1 MTSAWS
7 SRLGAS
13 VVLPAV
19 LLAACTTTVT
29 PVAMPEPV
37 ATTSAGAVEFYTAVQ
52 RDVLTALSA
61 EFPGVRFEPKYASTT
76 AGCTLPDGTSGLTV
90 HLPIH
95 GSGRPVPVDE
105 LDRAARVFEDTAA
118 RAAST
123 VAMCC
128 LRTPVSPSGC
138 SRPTARTSPSAVTSP
153 RPSDSP
159 SVVTGSR
166 PGCRL
171 GSSER
176 RPLGPS

>member
-7 SRLGAS
+7 SRLGAHI
-13 VVLPAV
+13 VLSAA

-118 RAAST
+118 RAGFHGRHVLPPDTGFAVRMFASDGSYITFGSYVAAT
-123 VAMCC
+123 VG
-128 LRTPVSPSGC
+128 LTVGC
-138 SRPTARTSPSAVTSP
+138 YR
-153 RPSDSP
+153 
-159 SVVTGSR
+159 
-166 PGCRL
+166 
-171 GSSER
+171 E
-176 RPLGPS
+176 

>member
-118 RAAST
+118 RAGFHGRHVLPPDTGFAVRMFAADGSYITFGSYVAAT
-123 VAMCC
+123 VG
-128 LRTPVSPSGC
+128 LTVGC
-138 SRPTARTSPSAVTSP
+138 YR
-153 RPSDSP
+153 
-159 SVVTGSR
+159 
-166 PGCRL
+166 
-171 GSSER
+171 E
-176 RPLGPS
+176 

>member
-13 VVLPAV
+13 VVLPAA
-19 LLAACTTTVT
+19 LAACTTTVT

-118 RAAST
+118 RAGFHGRHVLPPDTGFAVRMFAADGSYITFGSYVAAT
-123 VAMCC
+123 VG
-128 LRTPVSPSGC
+128 LTVGC
-138 SRPTARTSPSAVTSP
+138 YR
-153 RPSDSP
+153 
-159 SVVTGSR
+159 
-166 PGCRL
+166 
-171 GSSER
+171 E
-176 RPLGPS
+176 

>member
-1 MTSAWS
+1 MTSAWT

-13 VVLPAV
+13 VVLPAS

-118 RAAST
+118 RAGFHGRHVLPPDTGFAVRMFAADGSYITFGSYVAAT
-123 VAMCC
+123 VG
-128 LRTPVSPSGC
+128 LTVGC
-138 SRPTARTSPSAVTSP
+138 YR
-153 RPSDSP
+153 
-159 SVVTGSR
+159 
-166 PGCRL
+166 
-171 GSSER
+171 E
-176 RPLGPS
+176 

>member
-1 MTSAWS
+1 MTSAWT

-13 VVLPAV
+13 VVLPAS

-76 AGCTLPDGTSGLTV
+76 AGCMLPDGTSGLTV

-95 GSGRPVPVDE
+95 GSDRPVPVDE

-118 RAAST
+118 RAGFHGRHVLPPDIGFAIRMFAADGSYITFGSYVAAT
-123 VAMCC
+123 VG
-128 LRTPVSPSGC
+128 LTVGC
-138 SRPTARTSPSAVTSP
+138 YR
-153 RPSDSP
+153 
-159 SVVTGSR
+159 
-166 PGCRL
+166 
-171 GSSER
+171 E
-176 RPLGPS
+176 

>member
-13 VVLPAV
+13 VVLSAA

-118 RAAST
+118 RAGFHGRHVLPPDTGFAVRMFASDGSYITFGSYVAAT
-123 VAMCC
+123 VG
-128 LRTPVSPSGC
+128 LTVGC
-138 SRPTARTSPSAVTSP
+138 YR
-153 RPSDSP
+153 
-159 SVVTGSR
+159 
-166 PGCRL
+166 
-171 GSSER
+171 E
-176 RPLGPS
+176 

>member
-1 MTSAWS
+1 MTSVWS
-7 SRLGAS
+7 SRLGAC
-13 VVLPAV
+13 VVVPAA

-37 ATTSAGAVEFYTAVQ
+37 ATTSTGAVEFYTAVQ

-90 HLPIH
+90 HLPTH

-118 RAAST
+118 RAGFHGRHVLPPDIGFAIRMFAADDSYITFGSYVAAT
-123 VAMCC
+123 VG
-128 LRTPVSPSGC
+128 LTVGC
-138 SRPTARTSPSAVTSP
+138 YR
-153 RPSDSP
+153 
-159 SVVTGSR
+159 
-166 PGCRL
+166 
-171 GSSER
+171 E
-176 RPLGPS
+176 

>member
-7 SRLGAS
+7 SRLGAC
-13 VVLPAV
+13 VVLPVA

-52 RDVLTALSA
+52 RAVLTALSA

-95 GSGRPVPVDE
+95 GSGRPVPVAE

-118 RAAST
+118 RAGFHGRHVLPPDTGFAVRMFAADGSYITFGSYVAAT
-123 VAMCC
+123 VG
-128 LRTPVSPSGC
+128 LTVGC
-138 SRPTARTSPSAVTSP
+138 YR
-153 RPSDSP
+153 
-159 SVVTGSR
+159 
-166 PGCRL
+166 
-171 GSSER
+171 E
-176 RPLGPS
+176 

>member
-1 MTSAWS
+1 MISAWS
-7 SRLGAS
+7 SRLGVC
-13 VVLPAV
+13 VVVPAA

-95 GSGRPVPVDE
+95 GSGRPVPVNE

-118 RAAST
+118 RAGFHGRHVLPPDTGFAVRMFAADGSYITFGSYVAAT
-123 VAMCC
+123 VG
-128 LRTPVSPSGC
+128 LTVGC
-138 SRPTARTSPSAVTSP
+138 YR
-153 RPSDSP
+153 
-159 SVVTGSR
+159 
-166 PGCRL
+166 
-171 GSSER
+171 E
-176 RPLGPS
+176 

>member
-1 MTSAWS
+1 MTSVWS
-7 SRLGAS
+7 SRLGAC
-13 VVLPAV
+13 VVVPAA

-37 ATTSAGAVEFYTAVQ
+37 ATTSVGAVEFYTAVQ

-61 EFPGVRFEPKYASTT
+61 EFPSVRFEPKYASTT

-118 RAAST
+118 RAGFHGRHVLPPDTGLAVRMFAADGSYITFGSYVAAT
-123 VAMCC
+123 VG
-128 LRTPVSPSGC
+128 LTVGC
-138 SRPTARTSPSAVTSP
+138 YP
-153 RPSDSP
+153 
-159 SVVTGSR
+159 
-166 PGCRL
+166 
-171 GSSER
+171 E
-176 RPLGPS
+176 

>member
-1 MTSAWS
+1 MTSVWS
-7 SRLGAS
+7 FRLGAC
-13 VVLPAV
+13 VVVPAA

-61 EFPGVRFEPKYASTT
+61 EFPSVRFEPKYASTT

-95 GSGRPVPVDE
+95 GSGRPVPIDE

-118 RAAST
+118 RAGFHGRHVLPPDTGLAVRMFAADGSYITFGSYVAAT
-123 VAMCC
+123 VG
-128 LRTPVSPSGC
+128 LTVGC
-138 SRPTARTSPSAVTSP
+138 YP
-153 RPSDSP
+153 
-159 SVVTGSR
+159 
-166 PGCRL
+166 
-171 GSSER
+171 E
-176 RPLGPS
+176 